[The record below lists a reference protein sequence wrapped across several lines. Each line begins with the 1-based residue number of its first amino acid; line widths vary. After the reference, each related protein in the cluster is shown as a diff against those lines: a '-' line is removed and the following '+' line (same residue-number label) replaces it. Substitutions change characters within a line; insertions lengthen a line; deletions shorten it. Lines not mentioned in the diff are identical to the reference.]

1 LRRNPDNPSTTFFWN
16 DWDNEPGMK
25 FCSLAAQ
32 GLWVKLLSLAARS
45 REHGVVVVGEHASKV
60 EDLPALLAPA
70 CGETADILRALIDQ
84 LVAFKVASVDHQ
96 GRLYNRRMVS
106 EARLS
111 DARAAAGRVGAQ
123 VTNRKRQ
130 TSGKG
135 GGKGVGKQAV
145 KASGEASGKPKESAP
160 ATNAEANGT
169 SHADRRRQKGGN
181 RAGKSTGSSLFNLSS
196 VSKDTADAAAP
207 PELAKITF
215 GDCLEFVIESGKTEK
230 SSRALIGQWRKEFG
244 DAAIHHAVAQARI
257 HATGNRVAY
266 IDACLRR
273 MSAEVGA
280 SARCHPGERRKVYQP

>member
-60 EDLPALLAPA
+60 EDLPTLLAPA

-84 LVAFKVASVDHQ
+84 IVAFKVASVDDQ

-111 DARAAAGRVGAQ
+111 DARAAAGRAGAQ

-135 GGKGVGKQAV
+135 GGKGVGKRV
-145 KASGEASGKPKESAP
+145 GKASGEASGKPKESAP
-160 ATNAEANGT
+160 ARNADADGT
-169 SHADRRRQKGGN
+169 SCAAPAGQRRQKGGN

-207 PELAKITF
+207 PELARITF

-230 SSRALIGQWRKEFG
+230 SGRALIGQWRKEFG

-273 MSAEVGA
+273 GA
-280 SARCHPGERRKVYQP
+280 SDRCPTGERRAVYQP

>member
-1 LRRNPDNPSTTFFWN
+1 MKRNPDNPSTTFFWN

-60 EDLPALLAPA
+60 EDLPALLTPA
-70 CGETADILRALIDQ
+70 CGETADILGALIDQ
-84 LVAFKVASVDHQ
+84 LVAFKVASVDDQ

-106 EARLS
+106 EAKLS
-111 DARAAAGRVGAQ
+111 DARAAAGRAGAQ

-130 TSGKG
+130 TT
-135 GGKGVGKQAV
+135 GKGVGKQV
-145 KASGEASGKPKESAP
+145 GKGNSNASGKPKESAP
-160 ATNAEANGT
+160 ARNADANGT
-169 SHADRRRQKGGN
+169 SYAAPVDQRRQKGGN
-181 RAGKSTGSSLFNLSS
+181 HVGKSTGSSLFNLSS

-215 GDCLEFVIESGKTEK
+215 GDCLEFLIESGKTEK
-230 SSRALIGQWRKEFG
+230 SGRALIGQWRKEFG

-280 SARCHPGERRKVYQP
+280 AARSPSGERREVYQP

>member
-84 LVAFKVASVDHQ
+84 LVAFKVASVDDQ

-111 DARAAAGRVGAQ
+111 DARAAAGRVGAH

-130 TSGKG
+130 TSS
-135 GGKGVGKQAV
+135 KGVGKQV
-145 KASGEASGKPKESAP
+145 GKASGEASGKPKESAP
-160 ATNAEANGT
+160 ARNADTDGT
-169 SHADRRRQKGGN
+169 SRAAPADQRRQKGGN
-181 RAGKSTGSSLFNLSS
+181 RAGNATGSSLFNLSS